1 MLYAVAAALC
11 ARRAASTPRD
21 RTAWTLLAAGI
32 FAYGTGTLIA
42 VVTRGAW
49 PVAAHVGWMMFY
61 AAAYA
66 AIVLLLRA
74 RLRQFTPSLWLDGL
88 IGLLA
93 LGATSAALA
102 LPQELPSV
110 ATGTLIAGLV
120 YPCADL
126 MLLALVLWAGAMT
139 GWRGGRTWLWLSGAF
154 AVAAAGDIALHV
166 QLLAGGYDEA
176 SLINAA
182 FPLAMMAV
190 AVAGAQPGTPEGARR
205 TDTLA
210 VPVLPA
216 ACVLILLGLLLRA
229 QFVEQPAPAQLL
241 ALAAMAVALVRGT
254 LTFRELRKLHE
265 SRRFQ
270 RGFEEATIGMAIAGP
285 DLRWIRVN
293 AALARLLGY
302 EPHELVG
309 RCALDLTHPEDVA
322 VSVNLHDGVIAGGQP
337 APLEKRLM
345 HRDGTPIP
353 LLLTTALVDGE
364 DGMHFFTQLQD
375 LRDRHRADGFS
386 RALAEL
392 SRVALEIPDVP
403 ALMRRVMEI
412 VEETANADSACVVL
426 RHEQDGVVHI
436 ITPEGAHTGTAPEM
450 TFGPTSQTGHTL
462 AVDEA
467 VVANDLPTETRFE
480 RAAVLRENGLVRGLS
495 APIRSASAAAVL
507 VLHRTAQRPE
517 FTLEDVRF
525 VEAVANV
532 LASALDRA
540 HAEADSRRRALH
552 DPLTGLA
559 NRAFLDAHLP
569 QSLAVAAREG
579 AEVALLLLDLDRF
592 KVVNDTLG
600 HGAGDELLRVVAER
614 LRASVRSGDVVAR
627 FGGDEFVIACD
638 VIDTVTAIA
647 ALAERVIGA
656 LAQPICVDGHELFVN
671 ASVGIVIADARD
683 ADAASLLRDAD
694 VAMYRAKESGGG
706 RYEIFDAELR
716 DRVLRRL
723 TVEHELR
730 GAVADGQLELHLQPL
745 IGLAG
750 GELRGFEALV
760 RWRHPERGLVPPAE
774 FIPVAEET
782 SLILPVGRWVLEEAC
797 RQLAQLQSLT
807 SERLGISVNLSPR
820 QLTSDLPREVEHA
833 LSAAGVRA
841 EDLTL
846 EITESLLVEGG
857 AAIDVLDQLRALGA
871 KVALDDFGTGWSSL
885 AALRRCPVDV
895 LKLDRSLVASIDRDE
910 SAAAVTCAVIAMAR
924 ALGHVVVAE
933 GIERPE
939 EAAAL
944 RALGCELG
952 QGFLFSRPVPIEEA
966 GALLRSLTAA

>member
-1 MLYAVAAALC
+1 
-11 ARRAASTPRD
+11 
-21 RTAWTLLAAGI
+21 
-32 FAYGTGTLIA
+32 
-42 VVTRGAW
+42 
-49 PVAAHVGWMMFY
+49 
-61 AAAYA
+61 
-66 AIVLLLRA
+66 
-74 RLRQFTPSLWLDGL
+74 
-88 IGLLA
+88 
-93 LGATSAALA
+93 
-102 LPQELPSV
+102 
-110 ATGTLIAGLV
+110 
-120 YPCADL
+120 

-190 AVAGAQPGTPEGARR
+190 AVAGAQPGAPEGARR

-210 VPVLPA
+210 VPVLPS

-467 VVANDLPTETRFE
+467 VVANDLPSRDTLRTRCGPARE
-480 RAAVLRENGLVRGLS
+480 RAR
-495 APIRSASAAAVL
+495 P
-507 VLHRTAQRPE
+507 RPE
-517 FTLEDVRF
+517 
-525 VEAVANV
+525 
-532 LASALDRA
+532 RA
-540 HAEADSRRRALH
+540 DPLRQRRRRAGPAP
-552 DPLTGLA
+552 D
-559 NRAFLDAHLP
+559 RAAAGVHARGR
-569 QSLAVAAREG
+569 AVRRSRRER
-579 AEVALLLLDLDRF
+579 A
-592 KVVNDTLG
+592 
-600 HGAGDELLRVVAER
+600 R
-614 LRASVRSGDVVAR
+614 LRAGPRAR
-627 FGGDEFVIACD
+627 RGRFPPPR
-638 VIDTVTAIA
+638 A
-647 ALAERVIGA
+647 AR
-656 LAQPICVDGHELFVN
+656 P
-671 ASVGIVIADARD
+671 ADRPGEPR
-683 ADAASLLRDAD
+683 LP
-694 VAMYRAKESGGG
+694 G
-706 RYEIFDAELR
+706 R
-716 DRVLRRL
+716 
-723 TVEHELR
+723 
-730 GAVADGQLELHLQPL
+730 
-745 IGLAG
+745 
-750 GELRGFEALV
+750 
-760 RWRHPERGLVPPAE
+760 PPP
-774 FIPVAEET
+774 PVA
-782 SLILPVGRWVLEEAC
+782 GRRRARGRRSRAAAARPRPLQG
-797 RQLAQLQSLT
+797 RQRHARPRRGRRAAARGRRAPAG
-807 SERLGISVNLSPR
+807 ERPQRRRRG
-820 QLTSDLPREVEHA
+820 
-833 LSAAGVRA
+833 
-841 EDLTL
+841 
-846 EITESLLVEGG
+846 
-857 AAIDVLDQLRALGA
+857 
-871 KVALDDFGTGWSSL
+871 
-885 AALRRCPVDV
+885 ALRRRRVRGRVRRHRHRAATSP
-895 LKLDRSLVASIDRDE
+895 RSPS
-910 SAAAVTCAVIAMAR
+910 
-924 ALGHVVVAE
+924 G
-933 GIERPE
+933 
-939 EAAAL
+939 
-944 RALGCELG
+944 
-952 QGFLFSRPVPIEEA
+952 
-966 GALLRSLTAA
+966 